1 MAILPGVY
9 YRPSGKVAPLPFAVT
24 LVASFAFAFFLALL
38 YASIELELRKHE
50 VVKTLMAVGTAFGLG
65 RALAW
70 ALHGARVRNVQ
81 VARLVGGVVGA
92 LFVYTAWAG
101 WLPALCSEPITPWE
115 LFSQPR
121 SVVRGMHLVD
131 LRGAWSLA
139 DTTAVERP
147 LRSSWAFEALVLVAL
162 PALLAARNL
171 HGVFC
176 ERCQVWCEHE
186 PGAGRVSLGEGEE
199 AVARLLEARTWSG
212 LFGFPVNAT
221 DYLRLE
227 LDRCP
232 RCGETNT
239 LTAVRVT
246 TGAKNGRSVRRVT
259 ARLDRRLLLSKQEV
273 EALEQ
278 AFRDEA
284 ARRVEQ
290 RSDKALS
297 DLGQQLRERA
307 NERVRIATA
316 IKSELVPNEDGV
328 VYGPTRAEFIVAGIN
343 ALAFAPFMGC
353 PTAVVIGL
361 TETFLGHGVF
371 RGPNGERI
379 VFSIFGTLVVVS
391 FLLPLYFLVTP
402 RPVSRVRAR
411 VFEPGK
417 RGPWVALFLI
427 AFYLVA
433 FVTSLV
439 TTLLH

>member
-1 MAILPGVY
+1 VAILLGVY
-9 YRPSGKVAPLPFAVT
+9 YRPSGRVAPVPFAVT
-24 LVASFAFAFFLALL
+24 LVASLAFALFLALL

-50 VVKTLMAVGTAFGLG
+50 VVKTLMALGTGFGLG
-65 RALAW
+65 RAFAW
-70 ALHGARVRNVQ
+70 ALHGARVRSVR
-81 VARLVGGVVGA
+81 VARLAGGFVGA
-92 LFVYTAWAG
+92 FFVYAAWVG
-101 WLPALCSEPITPWE
+101 WLPAFCSEPISSWE
-115 LFSQPR
+115 LFLRPR
-121 SVVRGMHLVD
+121 AVVQGMQLVD
-131 LRGAWSLA
+131 LQGAWALA
-139 DTTAVERP
+139 DTTPVAPP
-147 LRSSWAFEALVLVAL
+147 LRWSWALEALVLLAL

-176 ERCQVWCEHE
+176 ERCQVWCRRE

-212 LFGFPVNAT
+212 LFDFPVSAT

-232 RCGETNT
+232 TCGETNT

-246 TGAKNGRSVRRVT
+246 TAAKHGRTVRRVK
-259 ARLDRRLLLSKQEV
+259 ARLDRRLLLSRPEV

-278 AFRDEA
+278 ALRDEA
-284 ARRVEQ
+284 ARRLEQ

-297 DLGQQLRERA
+297 DLGQQLRDRA

-328 VYGPTRAEFIVAGIN
+328 VYGPTRAELIVAGIN

-353 PTAVVIGL
+353 PTAVVVGL
-361 TETFLGHGVF
+361 TETLLGHGVF
-371 RGPNGERI
+371 RGPQGEKI

-417 RGPWVALFLI
+417 RGPWVAIFLV

-433 FVTSLV
+433 FVASLV
-439 TTLLH
+439 TMLIH